1 MSSDGGAVEGIVR
14 ALIDVRSQS
23 DSAVEGLEG
32 IVQALEKVL
41 IMAKAKLALA
51 KDLAGGKTE
60 LRVMLNGCFD
70 LMHAGHY
77 NALRQAKAAFK
88 QHGVNVILVAGVHS
102 DEAIMGQ
109 KGPTVMKDEERRALV
124 SACKWVDEVAFGLP
138 YLITPELLDEHNCDF
153 VVRLVDGG
161 VGAWGVQWGSI
172 GWARESAEKRP
183 KSSRTTLL
191 CLHPALPLPCISRDS
206 PNSRRRCRLEAD
218 GHAPAFVCG
227 LSGLPRMG
235 YRGWGTED
243 GGWSVRDEWQP
254 AGAHAHM

>member
-14 ALIDVRSQS
+14 ALIDARAQS

-32 IVQALEKVL
+32 MVQALEKLLV
-41 IMAKAKLALA
+41 MSKAKLSLA

-153 VVRLVDGG
+153 VVRLVDG
-161 VGAWGVQWGSI
+161 V
-172 GWARESAEKRP
+172 WARGAFSATVEGGPLSAEKRP
-183 KSSRTTLL
+183 KSPRTLFSAYIPPSPR
-191 CLHPALPLPCISRDS
+191 PASPAMAPISR
-206 PNSRRRCRLEAD
+206 RCCRFEAD
-218 GHAPAFVCG
+218 GHAPAFFCG
-227 LSGLPRMG
+227 L
-235 YRGWGTED
+235 WAAND
-243 GGWSVRDEWQP
+243 GGRRACATSGGSCR
-254 AGAHAHM
+254 GTYM